1 MKNHMGPKADE
12 NTTQAKEPL
21 ITPRYCLLIL
31 VSFLTAFSYSMIQTL
46 IASYAVDLGGTLG
59 IAGTLTG
66 IFSAAAMVCRP
77 VGGALCDIKNKK
89 TICII
94 ATIIFTVGFFGYAVS
109 MNVPM
114 LLLFRVLHGAAFGV
128 SGTANMA
135 LVAEVIP
142 RERMG
147 EGLGYFSVGQ
157 VVSQVIGPII
167 GIALQG
173 VLGFKLLFLFVGFVC
188 SMAVIVLIFMPMDPP
203 LRKTDQNSSA
213 FRFHISLRDLIAV
226 ECIAYALTGGM
237 FSMLNGVTS
246 SFLVMVGEQRGI
258 GHIALFFTVNAI
270 ILFIVRLLMGKVS
283 DSAPLLWVVSISL
296 AVSMTSM
303 LLLSKAGTLSI
314 VLIAAVFKAL
324 GQGSGQISLQS
335 ACIKSVDEHHVGVAS
350 STYFIGADIGNS
362 VGPMLGGA
370 ISGTLGYEVM
380 FRDVGM
386 ITFATIIVFAL
397 YEQNVKR
404 SNDVNN

>member
-1 MKNHMGPKADE
+1 
-12 NTTQAKEPL
+12 
-21 ITPRYCLLIL
+21 
-31 VSFLTAFSYSMIQTL
+31 
-46 IASYAVDLGGTLG
+46 
-59 IAGTLTG
+59 
-66 IFSAAAMVCRP
+66 
-77 VGGALCDIKNKK
+77 
-89 TICII
+89 
-94 ATIIFTVGFFGYAVS
+94 
-109 MNVPM
+109 M

-188 SMAVIVLIFMPMDPP
+188 SVAVIVLIFMPMAPH
-203 LRKTDQNSSA
+203 LRKTGQNSSA
-213 FRFHISLRDLIAV
+213 FRFHLSLRDLIAV

-397 YEQNVKR
+397 YEHNVKR
-404 SNDVNN
+404 SNDINN